1 MQCKAP
7 AKPKHIHHTRTEGK
21 DGETDRD
28 RGGTT
33 APARF
38 PSAAAA
44 AAAGA
49 RFSSSP
55 LRARVRALLSSL
67 LFSSLSSFSLLL
79 SLSPRF
85 GGSSA
90 GLLHQPLS
98 PGPTHEMYF
107 LRFRPSTCE
116 RIPETD
122 STSVSVNVR
131 LTNSVERC
139 VFVRKFC
146 MRKLL

>member
-1 MQCKAP
+1 MER
-7 AKPKHIHHTRTEGK
+7 RTEIGA
-21 DGETDRD
+21 ERRPRRD
-28 RGGTT
+28 SR
-33 APARF
+33 R
-38 PSAAAA
+38 
-44 AAAGA
+44 
-49 RFSSSP
+49 RRRRRR
-55 LRARVRALLSSL
+55 RARASPPLLSARACVRFSL
-67 LFSSLSSFSLLL
+67 LFSSL
-79 SLSPRF
+79 LSPRF
-85 GGSSA
+85 LFSSLSLSSFWGSSA